1 MSNDTNDML
10 VEGLVLIGEET
21 DAELALTTNIYTEIR
36 KRLALRGVPMDQV
49 AFIHDA
55 KTPEA
60 RAKLFAAVNKG
71 EVRVLLGSTEKMGTG
86 MNVQERCIAMHTLT
100 PPWRPGDIEQQVGR
114 VLRQGNLFPQ
124 VCQFVHVTEGSFDAY
139 VWQLLENKA
148 GFIGQIATGQVAG
161 REVEDVDETV
171 LSFSEIKALASG
183 NPLVMQK
190 IVLDAELARLSAIRS
205 SWLSSQAN
213 TRASVRGLELRKT
226 ESEAR
231 LPVYRSA
238 IQKREVGTAEKFSIL
253 LKPTLDAETLE
264 IESDREQAGRK
275 VRLLAEHAAMRLAGR
290 GRTETFIEIGTYR
303 GFAVCVTVS
312 TVDDQGKPTPQLFFR
327 IGNEILLVSINTD
340 TGVTQSMDIRLKSLD
355 EMLRQEEDRIRVT
368 VTKIEAAQA
377 EANRPWDHEQKYI
390 ETEAKVRELDALLNK
405 DSQASQQPPA
415 PIPTPDFARRT
426 IARKSDTAGEVRN
439 ALAAI
444 RAMLANP
451 GIVARFAGESDI
463 LTVAGLDELEKEIE
477 TKQALFTLGAA
488 IVQLDL
494 FGGSVAAD
502 AIAPRRRR
510 H

>member
-10 VEGLVLIGEET
+10 VDESVLVGEET

-36 KRLALRGVPMDQV
+36 KRLALHGVPMDQV

-55 KTPEA
+55 KTPES
-60 RAKLFAAVNKG
+60 RAKLFAAVNRG
-71 EVRVLLGSTEKMGTG
+71 EIRVLLGSTEKMGTG
-86 MNVQERCIAMHTLT
+86 MNVQERCVAMHTLT

-148 GFIGQIATGQVAG
+148 GFIGQIATGQVSG

-183 NPLVMQK
+183 NPQVMQK
-190 IVLDAELARLSAIRS
+190 IVLDAELARLSAIRA

-213 TRASVRGLELRKT
+213 TRASVRGLELRKA

-231 LPVYRSA
+231 LPLYRNA
-238 IQKREVGTAEKFSIL
+238 VQKREVGTAEKFSIL
-253 LKPTLDAETLE
+253 LKPTIDAETLE
-264 IESDREQAGRK
+264 IEPDREQAGRK
-275 VRLLAEHAAMRLAGR
+275 VRILAEHAALRLAGR
-290 GRTETFIEIGTYR
+290 QRTETFLEIGTYR

-312 TVDDQGKPTPQLFFR
+312 TVDDQSRPIPQLFFR
-327 IGNEILLVSINTD
+327 VGNEILLVSLNTD

-355 EMLRQEEDRIRVT
+355 EMLRQEEERIRVT
-368 VTKIEAAQA
+368 ETKIEAAQA
-377 EANRPWDHEQKYI
+377 EANRPWDHEKKFI
-390 ETEAKVRELDALLNK
+390 ETESKVRELDALLNK
-405 DSQASQQPPA
+405 DAETSQQPPA
-415 PIPTPDFARRT
+415 PVPTPDFARRA
-426 IARKSDTAGEVRN
+426 IARKNDTAGEVRD
-439 ALAAI
+439 AIAAI
-444 RAMLANP
+444 RAMLADP
-451 GIVARFAGESDI
+451 GIVARFAGENDI
-463 LTVAGLDELEKEIE
+463 LTVAGLDELEHEIE